1 VQRRMHNGLY
11 LLSSLTVAKMYTNG
25 AFSTQSA
32 SGGTG
37 SNNGSF
43 SPFEAN
49 REWALSPSN
58 VPVTWQISAVYDL
71 PFGHNQRFLSTGGPL
86 NALVGGWQVSPL
98 YRYEWGIPMSF
109 SSSTCPTAS
118 LAPYFNQACVPGL
131 LPGQQPFLHGRNG
144 FDPAKDGAQY
154 LNPLAFETNFST
166 FGYTGYGKA
175 VSTVY
180 GPSYQ
185 DWDVALS
192 KNTKIT
198 ERVNL
203 KFTANFFN
211 LFNNHYFVNQ
221 GNGPGNAFNTDV
233 AGTGNSFGQWNGTV
247 SNPRNIQVA
256 GRIEF

>member
-1 VQRRMHNGLY
+1 
-11 LLSSLTVAKMYTNG
+11 
-25 AFSTQSA
+25 
-32 SGGTG
+32 
-37 SNNGSF
+37 
-43 SPFEAN
+43 
-49 REWALSPSN
+49 
-58 VPVTWQISAVYDL
+58 
-71 PFGHNQRFLSTGGPL
+71 
-86 NALVGGWQVSPL
+86 
-98 YRYEWGIPMSF
+98 
-109 SSSTCPTAS
+109 
-118 LAPYFNQACVPGL
+118 
-131 LPGQQPFLHGRNG
+131 
-144 FDPAKDGAQY
+144 
-154 LNPLAFETNFST
+154 LAFESDFST
-166 FGYTGYGKA
+166 FGNTGYGKA

-192 KNTKIT
+192 KNTRIT

-233 AGTGNSFGQWNGTV
+233 AATGNTFGQWNLTV